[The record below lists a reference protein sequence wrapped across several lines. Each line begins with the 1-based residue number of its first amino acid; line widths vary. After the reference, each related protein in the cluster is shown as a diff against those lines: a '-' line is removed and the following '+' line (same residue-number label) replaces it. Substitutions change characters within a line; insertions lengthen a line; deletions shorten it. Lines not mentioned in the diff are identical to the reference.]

1 MTSDKPATTYLE
13 FEDNALLIELFG
25 SQEKNLHMI
34 EKELSVE
41 IVSRGNQISIQGQEE
56 DTRVAARALASLYT
70 RLEEGKPLDNT
81 DIITAIR
88 FAGEQEPQEENFLRT
103 KRRVIA
109 ARSKQQSAYIQA
121 LKENELVF
129 AEGPAGTGKT
139 YLAVA
144 FGVEMMLT
152 GQMDRLILSRPAV
165 EAGERLGFLP
175 GDIREK
181 VDPYLRPLY
190 DALHDMLPLEVV
202 NKKIALGEIEV
213 APLAFMRGRTLSDS
227 VIILDEAQNTT
238 EVQMKM
244 FLTRLGS
251 NSRMI
256 VTGDLSQI
264 DLPKGVPSGLND
276 ALNTLQDVRGV
287 ASISFTER
295 DVVRHPLVSRIV
307 RAYDRRT
314 DPRH

>member
-1 MTSDKPATTYLE
+1 MGSDKQSTTYLE
-13 FEDNALLIELFG
+13 FEDNTLLIELFG
-25 SQEKNLHMI
+25 SQESHLKLL
-34 EKELSVE
+34 EKELPIS
-41 IVSRGNQISIQGQEE
+41 IISRGNQVIIEGSEE
-56 DTRVAARALASLYT
+56 YTLIASRALKLLYA
-70 RLEEGKPLDNT
+70 RLKEGKEVDAT
-81 DIITAIR
+81 DVISALR
-88 FAGEQEPQEENFLRT
+88 SAGDKELHEETFLTTR
-103 KRRVIA
+103 RRVIS
-109 ARSKQQSAYIQA
+109 ARSKQQAAYIA
-121 LKENELVF
+121 SLKENELVL

-144 FGVEMMLT
+144 YGVEMMLA
-152 GQMDRLILSRPAV
+152 GKMDRLILSRPAV

-190 DALHDMLPLEVV
+190 DALHDMLPLEQVT
-202 NKKIALGEIEV
+202 KKIALGEIEV

-227 VIILDEAQNTT
+227 VVILDEAQNTT

-256 VTGDLSQI
+256 VTGDLSQV
-264 DLPKGVPSGLND
+264 DLPQGTPSGLSD
-276 ALNTLQDVRGV
+276 AIRTLEGVRGV
-287 ASISFTER
+287 GVIHFTER

-307 RAYDRRT
+307 RAYEQKNARR
-314 DPRH
+314 